1 MKKIKKIAIS
11 ILAIVIIFAVAITIY
26 ISKIM
31 TTANR
36 ENINADNSTKNL
48 MRNVNTNHSG
58 DFSSSNSTIIDE
70 DNQNDSDEDDNLI
83 DSDDNAESENQ
94 GSDADYDD
102 NIENDSESD
111 DSGPISSSTT
121 TAPIVQESAQN
132 SVPLTGPG
140 FMDRDKMKTVASTFI
155 NAYYETNDLIS
166 RKQTLSQTIDIDY
179 LTQSKT
185 GVLYE
190 DYVVDNAVPYDLINN
205 KVSLLSVD
213 DISIINAHETSPIVG
228 AKFTYKVKQQTDSGA
243 SSQKVQTVWT
253 TYTVSYKIIM
263 GNNYKVRDFK
273 HVKTYYN

>member
-1 MKKIKKIAIS
+1 MKKIKKTAIV
-11 ILAIVIIFAVAITIY
+11 ILAIIIIFVVVITIY

-31 TTANR
+31 TTANKS
-36 ENINADNSTKNL
+36 NMSADNSTKNL

-70 DNQNDSDEDDNLI
+70 DNQNNSDEDDNLI
-83 DSDDNAESENQ
+83 DSDDSTESVNQ
-94 GSDADYDD
+94 DSDADYDD
-102 NIENDSESD
+102 NIENNRESD

-132 SVPLTGPG
+132 SAPLTGPG
-140 FMDRDKMKTVASTFI
+140 FMDRNQMKTVASTFI

-166 RKQTLSQTIDIDY
+166 RKQTLSQTIDVDY

-185 GVLYE
+185 GTLYE
-190 DYVVDNAVPYDLINN
+190 DYVVDKAVPYDLINN

-213 DISIINAHETSPIVG
+213 DISIVNAHETSPIVEV
-228 AKFTYKVKQQTDSGA
+228 KFTYKVKQQADSGS
-243 SSQKVQTVWT
+243 SSQKTQTVWS

-273 HVKTYYN
+273 YVKTYFN

>member
-132 SVPLTGPG
+132 SVPLTGLG
-140 FMDRDKMKTVASTFI
+140 FMDRDQMKTVASTFI

-185 GVLYE
+185 GALYE

-243 SSQKVQTVWT
+243 SSQKAQTVWT

>member
-1 MKKIKKIAIS
+1 MKKIKKIAIA
-11 ILAIVIIFAVAITIY
+11 ILAIVIIFAVTIAIY

-31 TTANR
+31 TTTSR
-36 ENINADNSTKNL
+36 ENTNADNSTKNL

-58 DFSSSNSTIIDE
+58 DFSSSNSTIIDD

-83 DSDDNAESENQ
+83 DSDDSAESEDQ
-94 GSDADYDD
+94 GSDVDYDD
-102 NIENDSESD
+102 NIENDSESN

-121 TAPIVQESAQN
+121 TAPIVQELAQN
-132 SVPLTGPG
+132 SAPMTGPG
-140 FMDRDKMKTVASTFI
+140 FMDRNQMKTVASTFI

-185 GVLYE
+185 GALYE
-190 DYVVDNAVPYDLINN
+190 DYVIDNAVPYDLINN

-213 DISIINAHETSPIVG
+213 DISIINAHETSPIVEV
-228 AKFTYKVKQQTDSGA
+228 KFTYKVKQQTDSGA
-243 SSQKVQTVWT
+243 SSQTIQTVWR

-273 HVKTYYN
+273 YVKTYYN

>member
-1 MKKIKKIAIS
+1 MNKMKKIATAV
-11 ILAIVIIFAVAITIY
+11 LAIIIIFAAVIIIY
-26 ISKIM
+26 ISKIT
-31 TTANR
+31 TTANK
-36 ENINADNSTKNL
+36 ENTNADNSTKNL
-48 MRNVNTNHSG
+48 IRNVNTNHSG

-83 DSDDNAESENQ
+83 DSDDSAENEDQ
-94 GSDADYDD
+94 DSDVNYND
-102 NIENDSESD
+102 NIESNSESN

-121 TAPIVQESAQN
+121 TAPVVQESAQN

-140 FMDRDKMKTVASTFI
+140 FMDRNQMKTVASTFI

-166 RKQTLSQTIDIDY
+166 RKQTLSQTIDVDY

-185 GVLYE
+185 GTLYE
-190 DYVVDNAVPYDLINN
+190 DYVVDKAVPYDLINN

-213 DISIINAHETSPIVG
+213 DISIVNAHETSPIVEV
-228 AKFTYKVKQQTDSGA
+228 KFTYKVKQQADSGS
-243 SSQKVQTVWT
+243 SSQKTQTVWR

-273 HVKTYYN
+273 YVKTYYN

>member
-31 TTANR
+31 TTASR

-83 DSDDNAESENQ
+83 DSDDNAETENQ

-140 FMDRDKMKTVASTFI
+140 FMDRDQMKTVASTFI

-185 GVLYE
+185 GALYE

-243 SSQKVQTVWT
+243 SSQKAQTVWA

>member
-140 FMDRDKMKTVASTFI
+140 FMDRDQMKTVASTFI

-185 GVLYE
+185 GALYE

-228 AKFTYKVKQQTDSGA
+228 VKFTYKVKQQTDSGA
-243 SSQKVQTVWT
+243 SSQKAQTVWT

>member
-1 MKKIKKIAIS
+1 MKKIKKIAIA
-11 ILAIVIIFAVAITIY
+11 ILAIVIIFAVTIAIY

-31 TTANR
+31 TTTNR
-36 ENINADNSTKNL
+36 ENTNADNSTKNL

-58 DFSSSNSTIIDE
+58 DFSSSNSTIIDD

-83 DSDDNAESENQ
+83 DSDDSAESEDQ
-94 GSDADYDD
+94 GSDVDYDD
-102 NIENDSESD
+102 NIENDSESN

-121 TAPIVQESAQN
+121 TAPIVQELAQN
-132 SVPLTGPG
+132 SAPMTGPG
-140 FMDRDKMKTVASTFI
+140 FMDRNQMKTVASTFI

-185 GVLYE
+185 GALYE
-190 DYVVDNAVPYDLINN
+190 DYVIDNAVPYDLINN

-213 DISIINAHETSPIVG
+213 DISIINAHETSPIVEV
-228 AKFTYKVKQQTDSGA
+228 KFTYKVKQQTDSGA
-243 SSQKVQTVWT
+243 SSQTIQTVWR

-273 HVKTYYN
+273 YVKTYYN

>member
-243 SSQKVQTVWT
+243 SSQKAQTVWT